1 MISTGLQKIREGIDD
16 LTLPENNFPRAGTL
30 VVNALISSLSEDEPL
45 IKRTAL
51 DFMFTHLRIKSE
63 YLGENEK
70 EVLVEALLRL
80 FKKK

>member
-1 MISTGLQKIREGIDD
+1 MISPGLQKIREGIDD
-16 LTLPENNFPRAGTL
+16 LTLPENNFPRVGTL

-63 YLGENEK
+63 HLGENEK
-70 EVLVEALLRL
+70 EVLV
-80 FKKK
+80 

>member
-16 LTLPENNFPRAGTL
+16 LTLPENNFPRVGTL